1 MKLSRLALLSV
12 LALAGAPAWAD
23 SVVTVYSIDGL
34 HDGDNSWYQAQFDAF
49 SKATGITVRYVEG
62 GGGVVVERLAKERS
76 NPQADVLVTAPPFI
90 QRAAAEKLLAPFTS
104 DAAANIPGVTALY
117 SPLVKNYLS
126 FIYNDKALP
135 GAPAKWPDLL
145 DAKFKNKLQY
155 STPGQ
160 AADGTAVMLQAFHS
174 FGGKDAGFDYLA
186 KLQANNVG
194 PSSSTG
200 KLTAL
205 VNKGELYV
213 ANGDLQM
220 NLAQMAH
227 NPNVKI
233 FWPADAKGERSALAI
248 PYVVGLV
255 QGAPESENGK
265 KLINFLLS
273 KEAQTSV
280 SALSWGLP
288 ARNDVTPG
296 DEHYKAAQAALAGV
310 NSWEPNW
317 DDVAQSLSA
326 DIARW
331 HKATDSE

>member
-1 MKLSRLALLSV
+1 ML
-12 LALAGAPAWAD
+12 
-23 SVVTVYSIDGL
+23 DGK
-34 HDGDNSWYQAQFDAF
+34 Y
-49 SKATGITVRYVEG
+49 
-62 GGGVVVERLAKERS
+62 
-76 NPQADVLVTAPPFI
+76 
-90 QRAAAEKLLAPFTS
+90 
-104 DAAANIPGVTALY
+104 
-117 SPLVKNYLS
+117 
-126 FIYNDKALP
+126 
-135 GAPAKWPDLL
+135 
-145 DAKFKNKLQY
+145 KNKLQY

-174 FGGKDAGFDYLA
+174 FGGKEAGFDYLG

-194 PSSSTG
+194 PSASTG

-220 NLAQMAH
+220 NLAQMER

-233 FWPADAKGERSALAI
+233 FWPANDKGERSALAI
-248 PYVVGLV
+248 PYVIGLV

-280 SALSWGLP
+280 SALSWGMP
-288 ARNDVTPG
+288 VRSDVTPE
-296 DEHYKAAQAALAGV
+296 DAHYKAATAALAGV
-310 NSWEPNW
+310 QSWQPNW
-317 DDVAQSLSA
+317 DDVAVSLSS
-326 DIARW
+326 DIAQW